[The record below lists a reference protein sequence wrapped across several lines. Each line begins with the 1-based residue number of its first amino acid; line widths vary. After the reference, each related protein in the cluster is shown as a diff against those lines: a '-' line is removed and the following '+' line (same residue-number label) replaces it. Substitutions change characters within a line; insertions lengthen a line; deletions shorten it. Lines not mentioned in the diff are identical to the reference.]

1 LAVLKEAAVGN
12 IKTLV
17 EKTYKKNGIEISSQ
31 EIADIASLS
40 CEMAA
45 TDIAEVYSPKR
56 FTALVQQYKLRPGF
70 AVNLCETKKMVN
82 TGTSTRQRTWNFFTS

>member
-1 LAVLKEAAVGN
+1 MGN

-17 EKTYKKNGIEISSQ
+17 EETYKKNGIEISSQ

-40 CEMAA
+40 CQMAA

-56 FTALVQQYKLRPGF
+56 FTALAQQYKLRPGF
-70 AVNLCETKKMVN
+70 AVDLCETKENGEYWNLNK
-82 TGTSTRQRTWNFFTS
+82 TADDGTPSRADRP

>member
-1 LAVLKEAAVGN
+1 M
-12 IKTLV
+12 V
-17 EKTYKKNGIEISSQ
+17 EVTYKKNGIEISSQ

-56 FTALVQQYKLRPGF
+56 FPALAQQYKLRPGF
-70 AVNLCETKKMVN
+70 AVDLRIFVRQRKMVN
-82 TGTSTRQRTWNFFTS
+82 TGTSTRQRTWNFFMS

>member
-1 LAVLKEAAVGN
+1 MGN

-17 EKTYKKNGIEISSQ
+17 EETYKKNGRLKSQAQ

-45 TDIAEVYSPKR
+45 TDIHRGLLTETFYS
-56 FTALVQQYKLRPGF
+56 AGA
-70 AVNLCETKKMVN
+70 AVP
-82 TGTSTRQRTWNFFTS
+82 S